1 MLAPYVKGQQFKFLI
16 FKRFFKFLNF
26 FYSLYM
32 KTDEIIFSEI
42 KNIGIYFL
50 FLF

>member
-42 KNIGIYFL
+42 KKYRNIYL